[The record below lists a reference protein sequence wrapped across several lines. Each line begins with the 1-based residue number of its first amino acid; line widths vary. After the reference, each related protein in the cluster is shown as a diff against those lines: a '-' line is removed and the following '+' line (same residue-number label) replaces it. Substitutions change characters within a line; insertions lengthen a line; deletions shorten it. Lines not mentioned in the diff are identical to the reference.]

1 MDLRDLWCNFAD
13 KAPSETKGSTVKVKN
28 GSTLLESTVPA
39 ERRMENRLRD
49 LLLDIEDRIYQ
60 GTLGSIKVWWH
71 AVFLFGCN
79 VIFCLNLKKKKS
91 FWIGLH
97 WNMGMYA
104 ITHYLNVDVQVQFL
118 WLNMAECVN
127 DVFPLLLWII
137 RVWKE
142 VHGELHWKAE
152 TMTCWLLKARRTG

>member
-71 AVFLFGCN
+71 AVF
-79 VIFCLNLKKKKS
+79 
-91 FWIGLH
+91 
-97 WNMGMYA
+97 
-104 ITHYLNVDVQVQFL
+104 
-118 WLNMAECVN
+118 
-127 DVFPLLLWII
+127 
-137 RVWKE
+137 VW
-142 VHGELHWKAE
+142 
-152 TMTCWLLKARRTG
+152 M